1 MTSPLDTTVCPRCE
15 QSTVRVMTT
24 SPVPGAWTMHV
35 CDTCFYSY
43 RSTEG
48 PTATDPASFPQ
59 DWKVDPAD
67 IPGMLA
73 MPPVPQRRGS
83 ATATHKES

>member
-1 MTSPLDTTVCPRCE
+1 MY
-15 QSTVRVMTT
+15 
-24 SPVPGAWTMHV
+24 V

-48 PTATDPASFPQ
+48 CTATDPVVYPKE
-59 DWKVDPAD
+59 WKVDPAE

-73 MPPVPQRRGS
+73 MPPVPQRRG
-83 ATATHKES
+83 